1 MVLEEARDTG
11 PWFDENGWLARR
23 ITVETANW
31 VYHTGQC
38 DRDAEYVCREIGFHV
53 DRKDGE
59 NYLASWGFDRKE
71 VEKKTDKELDEAV
84 LWMICGTIHERAFE
98 MEHWGEGRDRDSQVD
113 SEDYIPPDD
122 VWKEINIKEI

>member
-1 MVLEEARDTG
+1 MVLEEAGDTG

-23 ITVETANW
+23 ITVATANW
-31 VYHTGQC
+31 VFHPGPC
-38 DRDAEYVCREIGFHV
+38 DSDTEYVCREIGFHV

-59 NYLASWGFDRKE
+59 NYLVACGFDRRE
-71 VEKKTDKELDEAV
+71 VKRKTDKELDEAV

-98 MEHWGEGRDRDSQVD
+98 MERWRDEHDEDDEEGYV
-113 SEDYIPPDD
+113 PPEE